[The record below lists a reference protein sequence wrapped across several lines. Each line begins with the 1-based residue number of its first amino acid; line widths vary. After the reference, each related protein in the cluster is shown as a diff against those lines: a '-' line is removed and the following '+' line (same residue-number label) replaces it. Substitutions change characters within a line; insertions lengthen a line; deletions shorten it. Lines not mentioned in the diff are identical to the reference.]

1 MKNLYLILLSA
12 GLFACKSATPPS
24 ETSQTPF
31 PRIDVHTHYDYD
43 RDSLPALL
51 EQWNMRTVLILVA
64 FGDSAEDQKSWN
76 AMLAHQKA
84 HPETFFLCSGFD
96 GTGIDQ
102 PDFAEKKIALIQS
115 HITDGARMVKVWKN
129 FGMVNKDESG
139 KYIQIDDPR
148 LQPIWDYLTENN
160 IPVIAHIGEPLQ
172 AWRELELGNP
182 HYNYFR
188 DHPQYH
194 AYLHPEIPRYEEII
208 QARDNWIEKNPNLT
222 IIGAHMGSMS
232 HDVDMVAA
240 RLERFPNFYVE
251 TAARVGDLTRQDFEK
266 MHNFMIRYQDRV
278 LYGTD
283 LGTNEPQSALSQENL
298 QSEQTYLKKILELD
312 WAYFG
317 GKDSMNY
324 NSPMIS
330 FPVKTKALDLPDSV
344 VQKFYYQ
351 NAAKILGIENGG

>member
-1 MKNLYLILLSA
+1 MKNLYLILLA
-12 GLFACKSATPPS
+12 GIFACNTATTPS
-24 ETSQTPF
+24 ETSQAPF
-31 PRIDVHTHYDYD
+31 PRIDVHTHYNYD

-51 EQWNMRTVLILVA
+51 SQWNMRTILILVA
-64 FGDSAEDQKSWN
+64 LGDSVKDQQRWD
-76 AMLAHQKA
+76 AMVAHQQA

-96 GTGIDQ
+96 GTGIDA
-102 PDFAEKKIALIQS
+102 PDYAAKKIAMIKS
-115 HITDGARMVKVWKN
+115 HIAAGARMVKVWKN
-129 FGMVNKDESG
+129 FGMVTKDAAG
-139 KYIQIDDPR
+139 KFIQIDDPR

-172 AWRELELGNP
+172 AWRELEPGNP

-194 AYLHPEIPRYEEII
+194 AFHHPEIPRYEEII
-208 QARDNWIEKNPNLT
+208 QARDNWVERNPNLT

-232 HDVDMVAA
+232 HDVDMVAE
-240 RLERFPNFYVE
+240 RLDRFPNFYVE

-283 LGTNEPQSALSQENL
+283 LGTSEPQSTLSQESL
-298 QSEQTYLKKILELD
+298 QSEQSYLGKILELD

-330 FPVKTKALDLPDSV
+330 FPVKTKALELPDSV
-344 VQKFYYQ
+344 VQKFYYK
-351 NAAKILGIENGG
+351 NAARILRIENGM